1 MTNSLKVAA
10 AFAVATAMM
19 PAAQGQTYSGVSHP
33 DQVPVQTPMATGADG
48 IQQPLVYVPTPAA
61 AAASVNGGATT
72 YGEYKPYTPASGA
85 SPVASGLKVRTA
97 EDTAAAP
104 RETAYAPGATM
115 RSGYTSEV
123 ALADADSRIVM
134 AVDGPA
140 NELPE
145 GTLIKARI
153 REAFSSSQPVTG
165 QEFHADLTEAVEWQ
179 GRVLIPVGATLT
191 GRVTDVHAGKRISG
205 SASIHLQP
213 TEVTMPDGVRY
224 KIRAQVVDT
233 DIYNH
238 VRVDSEG
245 TIVRK
250 DHAAKTVATLG
261 AVTGAGIVTGAVI
274 GGVPGA
280 VVGGALAA
288 GVGTAVWLKQD
299 HQTEIPA
306 GTRIIFSLNQTLAV
320 GRE

>member
-1 MTNSLKVAA
+1 
-10 AFAVATAMM
+10 
-19 PAAQGQTYSGVSHP
+19 
-33 DQVPVQTPMATGADG
+33 
-48 IQQPLVYVPTPAA
+48 
-61 AAASVNGGATT
+61 
-72 YGEYKPYTPASGA
+72 
-85 SPVASGLKVRTA
+85 
-97 EDTAAAP
+97 
-104 RETAYAPGATM
+104 
-115 RSGYTSEV
+115 
-123 ALADADSRIVM
+123 M

-165 QEFHADLTEAVEWQ
+165 QAFHADLTEPVEWQ
-179 GRVLIPVGATLT
+179 GQVLIPAGATLS
-191 GRVTDVHAGKRISG
+191 GRVTDVHAGKRIG
-205 SASIHLQP
+205 GAASIHLQP

-224 KIRAQVVDT
+224 RIQAQVVDT

-306 GTRIIFSLNQTLAV
+306 GTKIVFSLNQALLV